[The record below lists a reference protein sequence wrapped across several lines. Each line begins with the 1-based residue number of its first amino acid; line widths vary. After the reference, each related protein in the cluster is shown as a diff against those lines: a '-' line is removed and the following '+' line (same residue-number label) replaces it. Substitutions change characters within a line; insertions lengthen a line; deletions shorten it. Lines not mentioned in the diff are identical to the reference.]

1 MDELVDEDEN
11 MDRELP
17 APPGAAPFRLRFFF
31 FRKEGTCMLAVK
43 LIGEGVVRIQRWH
56 KRLKYPAP
64 GILQ

>member
-43 LIGEGVVRIQRWH
+43 LIGEGVVTGFRH